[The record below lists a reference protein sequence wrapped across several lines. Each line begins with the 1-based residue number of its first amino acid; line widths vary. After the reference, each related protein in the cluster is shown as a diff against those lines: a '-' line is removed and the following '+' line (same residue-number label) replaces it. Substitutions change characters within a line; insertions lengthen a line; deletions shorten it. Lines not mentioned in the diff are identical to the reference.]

1 MADLNPRRVLVVDDE
16 ENVCKALRRTLRREG
31 YQVEV
36 MTDPTGVLDFM
47 AHNPIDAFLSDHL
60 MPNMTGMELL
70 GNVRTRFPD
79 CLRVML
85 TGHADMQTAID
96 AINHGEIYRFITKP
110 WDDTEL
116 KVMLFNGFEKLD
128 LEREN
133 RSLLSM
139 VRRQAEQF
147 RTLEQQFPGISPW

>member
-1 MADLNPRRVLVVDDE
+1 
-16 ENVCKALRRTLRREG
+16 
-31 YQVEV
+31 
-36 MTDPTGVLDFM
+36 
-47 AHNPIDAFLSDHL
+47 
-60 MPNMTGMELL
+60 
-70 GNVRTRFPD
+70 
-79 CLRVML
+79 ML

-139 VRRQAEQF
+139 VRRQAEQI
-147 RTLEQQFPGISPW
+147 RTLEQQFPGISHVVRDDDGAVIIMEEAHAGV